1 MFDMLMKAL
10 FDVLNFFYGWVNDYG
25 FAIILLTVAM
35 RVVLLPLTIKQTKST
50 FELQRIQPKIKQLQA
65 KYKNDKEKL
74 QEETLKFYKEN
85 KVNPLGG
92 CLPLLLQMPIFFALF
107 RVLGTTSKKVAGKSK
122 ILPGLLLAHIASMP
136 AAQGA
141 VAKKFWIILPDI
153 TQTPA
158 KMYAAG
164 GILGVLPY
172 AILVVMF
179 GLSIYIPQMMQ
190 PNVEKTQKQMALY
203 MSLMMLWFGWISPA
217 GVLIYWVTS
226 SLLQVAQQWV
236 MQKMYAHPEGEA
248 QK

>member
-1 MFDMLMKAL
+1 VFDMLMKAL
-10 FDVLNFFYGWVNDYG
+10 FDVLNFFYGWANDYG
-25 FAIILLTVAM
+25 FAIILLTLAM
-35 RVVLLPLTIKQTKST
+35 RVVLLPLTVKQTKST

-74 QEETLKFYKEN
+74 QEETLKFYQEN

-92 CLPLLLQMPIFFALF
+92 CLPLILQMPIFFALF
-107 RVLGTTSKKVAGKSK
+107 RVLGTTSKKIAGKST
-122 ILPGLLLAHIASMP
+122 IVPGLLLAAIAAMP
-136 AAQGA
+136 AAEA
-141 VAKKFWIILPDI
+141 EAAKRFWIILPDI
-153 TQTPA
+153 TKTPA
-158 KMYAAG
+158 NMYETG

-172 AILVVMF
+172 AILVILF

-203 MSLMMLWFGWISPA
+203 MSLMLWFGWISPA

-236 MQKMYAHPEGEA
+236 MQKMYAHPEGET

>member
-1 MFDMLMKAL
+1 VFDMLMKAL
-10 FDVLNFFYGWVNDYG
+10 FDVLEFFKGWTNDYG

-35 RVVLLPLTIKQTKST
+35 RIVLLPLTIKQTKST

-74 QEETLKFYKEN
+74 QEETLKFYQEN

-92 CLPLLLQMPIFFALF
+92 CLPLILQMPIFFALF
-107 RVLGTTSKKVAGKSK
+107 RVLGTTSKKIDGKATV
-122 ILPGLLLAHIASMP
+122 IPGLLLAHIASMP
-136 AAQGA
+136 AAQA
-141 VAKKFWIILPDI
+141 ELAKRFWIILPDI
-153 TQTPA
+153 TKTPA
-158 KMYAAG
+158 KMYEAG
-164 GILGVLPY
+164 GIWAVLPY
-172 AILVVMF
+172 AILVVAF

-226 SLLQVAQQWV
+226 SLLQVGQQWV

>member
-1 MFDMLMKAL
+1 MQWL
-10 FDVLNFFYGWVNDYG
+10 FAVLNFFYGWTHDYG
-25 FAIILLTVAM
+25 FAIILLTIAM
-35 RVVLLPLTIKQTKST
+35 RVVLLPLTIKQTKSQ
-50 FELQRIQPKIKQLQA
+50 FELQRIQPKIKQLQE

-74 QEETLKFYKEN
+74 QEETLKFYQEN

-107 RVLGTTSKKVAGKSK
+107 RVLGTTSKKIDGKSTVVN
-122 ILPGLLLAHIASMP
+122 GLLLAHIADIALVSATQAE
-136 AAQGA
+136 AA
-141 VAKKFWIILPDI
+141 KRFWIILPDI

-158 KMYAAG
+158 KMYAAH

-172 AILVVMF
+172 AILVVLF

-190 PNVEKTQKQMALY
+190 PNVEKTQKNMALY

-226 SLLQVAQQWV
+226 SLLQVGQQWI

-248 QK
+248 KK

>member
-1 MFDMLMKAL
+1 MFDMIMKAL
-10 FDVLNFFYGWVNDYG
+10 FDVLNFFYGWVHDYG

-35 RVVLLPLTIKQTKST
+35 RVVLLPLTIKQTKSQ

-74 QEETLKFYKEN
+74 QEETLKFYQEN

-92 CLPLLLQMPIFFALF
+92 CLPLILQMPIFFALF
-107 RVLGTTSKKVAGKSK
+107 RVLGTTTKKIAGKST
-122 ILPGLLLAHIASMP
+122 IVPGLLLAAIAAMP
-136 AAQGA
+136 AAQA
-141 VAKKFWIILPDI
+141 EAAKRFWIILPDI
-153 TQTPA
+153 TKTPA
-158 KMYAAG
+158 NMYEAG
-164 GILGVLPY
+164 GILAVLPY
-172 AILVVMF
+172 AILVVLF

-226 SLLQVAQQWV
+226 SLLQVGQQAI
-236 MQKMYAHPEGEA
+236 MQKMYANPEGEA
-248 QK
+248 SK